1 MRNKIIYGL
10 AALVIVLGLIMY
22 FVQGIN
28 LGNIYGENTKMSLYL
43 EKGINLDEVKTMV
56 NESFTEKEA
65 IYQDVEYFGEMV
77 LITLPTV
84 SDEEIDNFIAKI
96 NEKYELEYDKEDLDI
111 TTMPSVNFVEVVK
124 PYVLPVL
131 LTLGLSIVYLA
142 IRYRKLGAAKVIV
155 ALIGTVIVIEAIIVS
170 VYIITGL
177 PIDISIIPV
186 SLFGLGM
193 ALIYKTVENSKLLE
207 IKHKELAEQEEKV

>member
-1 MRNKIIYGL
+1 MKNKIIYGL
-10 AALVIVLGLIMY
+10 AALVIALGLIMY

-28 LGNIYGENTKMSLYL
+28 LGNIYGENTKIGLYI
-43 EKGINLDEVKTMV
+43 EKGINLDEVKTIV
-56 NESFTEKEA
+56 NESFAGKEA

-77 LITLPTV
+77 LITLPPV
-84 SDEEIDNFIAKI
+84 SDEEIDSFIAKV
-96 NEKYELEYDKEDLDI
+96 NEKYELEYDREDLDI
-111 TTMPSVNFVEVVK
+111 TTMPSVSFAEVVK

-142 IRYRKLGAAKVIV
+142 IRYRKLGVAKVIV
-155 ALIGTVIVIEAIIVS
+155 ALIGTVIVVEAIIVS
-170 VYIITGL
+170 VYIIAGL

-193 ALIYKTVENSKLLE
+193 ALIYKTVENSKMLE
-207 IKHKELAEQEEKV
+207 IKQKELAEQEEK